1 MIRSRL
7 LLYVIMAGTIAVPV
21 VAESA
26 ESAFRSG
33 DRAEKKNDLDS
44 AFQAYK
50 QAHDAKPNDPKYMS
64 AFLRLRFYAS
74 AQHIRAGQAFA
85 DDGKLQEAMVEFR
98 LAAQIDPSNFEALG
112 QVRRMADQ
120 IQKQIREKDLAAQP
134 KTPQSSF
141 LENEARS
148 AAGPVSLDLKSD
160 VPVSIHMTANAD
172 VIYKSLA
179 KLAGFNVLF
188 DPDYKPQK
196 VTFEL
201 KDVSLRD
208 ALAMI
213 AMQSKTF
220 VRPLSSNTIM
230 VSSDSGQRRKDLEQ
244 NVMKTFYLKN
254 AATPADLQQA
264 AGTLKG
270 ILDISHIQVT
280 PEMRSLTLRGTP
292 DQMVMAQKL
301 LGDIDKPKGEVV
313 IDVIVMEVSRGR
325 IQTLGT
331 VPPTTV
337 SVALAPGGSSASG
350 SSGSSGSGL
359 TLNSFSGITAGDI
372 SVSVP
377 GASFT
382 ALASDSN
389 SKVLQRPEIRAMDS
403 EKASLKIGDRIPI
416 ATGSYQSGIT
426 SGVNT
431 QFQYIDVGV
440 NIDITP
446 YIHAGNEVTLKMSLE
461 VSSVT
466 GEQTVDGVTEP
477 TIGQR
482 RIEHEARLADGEVNL
497 IGGILEDT
505 ESKSLSGYPLLMK
518 IPILK
523 YLFGQEAKNRNQT
536 EIVFA
541 IIPHIVRSPDVTDE
555 NLKMVDL
562 GSASTVTYR
571 KAEMKTDTAPVA
583 PAAPAQQT
591 GERPTIAP
599 AVPAAKSTPP
609 AKPATM
615 PQAFVPATDSLSKS
629 PFLSAE
635 TPALRSALTSARAA
649 WPASASKENVT
660 HALRPQPLAT
670 AIFSVANSPFLSP
683 ATPPLMAAVS
693 AVTRSTP
700 IYRNSR
706 VTQALTQPPFAA
718 SVMSV
723 AKSPFVSAATPSLRS
738 LVSEAMNYESAP
750 MAGSQVKQALELQPV
765 AGTVLGSTIKPALL
779 EIARSSN

>member
-1 MIRSRL
+1 
-7 LLYVIMAGTIAVPV
+7 VILAGTSLAPV
-21 VAESA
+21 CAESP
-26 ESAFRSG
+26 ESEFKAG
-33 DRAEKKNDLDS
+33 ERAEKKNDLDS

-50 QAHDAKPNDPKYMS
+50 KAYLAKPNDPKYTA
-64 AFLRLRFYAS
+64 AFLKTRLYAS
-74 AQHIRAGQAFA
+74 STHIRAGQAL
-85 DDGKLQEAMVEFR
+85 DDQGKLQESMTEFR
-98 LAAQIDPSNFEALG
+98 LAAQIDPTNFEALG
-112 QVRRMADQ
+112 QIRRVADQ
-120 IQKQIREKDLAAQP
+120 IQRQIREKEVAALP
-134 KTPQSSF
+134 KATTTA
-141 LENEARS
+141 LEADAKN
-148 AAGPVSLDLKSD
+148 AAGPVALDLKSD

-172 VIYKSLA
+172 VIYKSIA

-208 ALAMI
+208 ALSMI

-220 VRPLSSNTIM
+220 WRPLSSNTIM
-230 VSSDSGQRRKDLEQ
+230 VSSDSGARRKDLEQ
-244 NVMKTFYLKN
+244 SVMKTFYLKN

-280 PEMRSLTLRGTP
+280 PELRSLTLRGTP

-301 LGDIDKPKGEVV
+301 LGDIDKPKSEVM
-313 IDVIVMEVSRGR
+313 IDVVVMEVSRGR
-325 IQTLGT
+325 LQTLGT

-337 SVALAPGGSSASG
+337 SVALAPGGVSG

-359 TLNSFSGITAGDI
+359 ALNSFSGITAGDI
-372 SVSVP
+372 SVSVG

-389 SKVLQRPEIRAMDS
+389 SKVLQRPQIRAMDS

-446 YIHAGNEVTLKMSLE
+446 YVHGDNDVTLKMSLE

-505 ESKSLSGYPLLMK
+505 ESKSMSGYPLLMK

-523 YLFGQEAKNRNQT
+523 YLFGQEARDREQT

-541 IIPHIVRSPDVTDE
+541 IIPHILRSTEVTDE

-562 GSASTVTYR
+562 GSASSITYR
-571 KAEMKTDTAPVA
+571 KAELKNDPAPTAPTAPAQPAAEKPATA
-583 PAAPAQQT
+583 PAAPVTKSSVKSATTPQAFSPAIKLL
-591 GERPTIAP
+591 ESSPFMSPAAP
-599 AVPAAKSTPP
+599 ALAAAVAAAQAPSPSSGAGSP
-609 AKPATM
+609 SGLATM
-615 PQAFVPATDSLSKS
+615 PRPPVIAAAPTASS
-629 PFLSAE
+629 PPP
-635 TPALRSALTSARAA
+635 TTGTSATGPAA
-649 WPASASKENVT
+649 AMQSLASS
-660 HALRPQPLAT
+660 PL
-670 AIFSVANSPFLSP
+670 LSP
-683 ATPPLMAAVS
+683 TTPELKSLIAA
-693 AVTRSTP
+693 
-700 IYRNSR
+700 
-706 VTQALTQPPFAA
+706 AL
-718 SVMSV
+718 
-723 AKSPFVSAATPSLRS
+723 
-738 LVSEAMNYESAP
+738 
-750 MAGSQVKQALELQPV
+750 
-765 AGTVLGSTIKPALL
+765 
-779 EIARSSN
+779 